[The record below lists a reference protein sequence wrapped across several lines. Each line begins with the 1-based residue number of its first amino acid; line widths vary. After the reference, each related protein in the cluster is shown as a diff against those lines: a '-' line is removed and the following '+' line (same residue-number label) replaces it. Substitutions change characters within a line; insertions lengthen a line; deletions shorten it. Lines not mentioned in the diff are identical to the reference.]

1 MHDDTTAVHAGR
13 HPERFEGAVNP
24 PVFHAST
31 IISPTLEDWDRKKA
45 ARARDVPGTYYGR
58 LGTPTTHALE
68 EALTVLEGGYRTMLV
83 PSGLAACT
91 TALLAFVEQGAH
103 ALVPDSVYAPTRN
116 FALRFLKRFGVETT
130 FYDPL
135 AGAGIAALV
144 RDATRVIFL
153 ESPGSL
159 TFEIQD
165 VPAICA
171 VARARGIVTM
181 IDNTWATPLYCKPL
195 ALGVDVSIQAAT
207 KYVVGHSDAMLGA
220 ITVNESA
227 WSRLRSTH
235 NELGHSAAPDDVY
248 LAQRGLRTMA
258 VRLARHWETGLRL
271 AEWAAR
277 QPEVER
283 VLHPALPGDPGH
295 ALWKRDF
302 TGASG
307 LFGIVLKP
315 VGAKAFAALV
325 DGLELFG
332 LGASWGGFESLI
344 MPIHPEEVR
353 SATKWSS
360 AGPCFRIHAG
370 LEHPDDLTAD
380 LAAGFARLRAA
391 L

>member
-1 MHDDTTAVHAGR
+1 M
-13 HPERFEGAVNP
+13 
-24 PVFHAST
+24 
-31 IISPTLEDWDRKKA
+31 
-45 ARARDVPGTYYGR
+45 
-58 LGTPTTHALE
+58 
-68 EALTVLEGGYRTMLV
+68 
-83 PSGLAACT
+83 
-91 TALLAFVEQGAH
+91 
-103 ALVPDSVYAPTRN
+103 
-116 FALRFLKRFGVETT
+116 
-130 FYDPL
+130 
-135 AGAGIAALV
+135 
-144 RDATRVIFL
+144 IFL

-235 NELGHSAAPDDVY
+235 YELGHSAAPDDVY

-271 AEWAAR
+271 AEWIGR

-360 AGPCFRIHAG
+360 PGPCFRIHAG